1 MRQYVVWL
9 HESGYIYASTGNV
22 FFFACAEKCI
32 FEQTGTQADGVVGIW
47 EICMN
52 IALYQRS
59 AVFVFALCP

>member
-1 MRQYVVWL
+1 MWFGCMKVATFTLRQATL
-9 HESGYIYASTGNV
+9 

-32 FEQTGTQADGVVGIW
+32 FEQTGTRADGVVGIW